1 MRRTLGV
8 AILALLLS
16 PALSIAQTSAETPFR
31 GFGLSGSL
39 RGSYWSSSRE
49 LDDRQHFFGSALW
62 LKAAPRLG
70 ERLSILAEGWVR
82 NEELFHEGATD
93 GELREAY
100 LETGWGPLDL
110 RVGKQIVAWGRA
122 DRINPTDNLSPRDFT
137 LLVPD
142 DDDQRPGTPAVKAT
156 YHLPWVSVTA
166 LWLPKF
172 EPHTIPLEQVS
183 GVTLIERVPDQTV
196 GQWALKLEQTGG
208 AVDWSL
214 SYFDG
219 FDPVPDFAID
229 RITLTSLDLVLKHNR
244 IRVIGADAATTLG
257 RYGLRGEAAFTFTE
271 DPDGTNP
278 RVKNPFFFMV
288 VGRDRTFFEYLNVNL
303 QYLFRYVVRHRS
315 PVDVPDGVARG
326 VATEEA
332 LVANELDEI
341 QHGASLRISQKWLNE
356 TLEAEVGS
364 IVTFTRLDFAVRP
377 KVTYSV
383 TDRWKVVVGGD
394 IFRGE
399 RRSFFGRLRDNSTG
413 YAEVRWSF

>member
-1 MRRTLGV
+1 MRRALGV
-8 AILALLLS
+8 TVVVLLLA
-16 PALSIAQTSAETPFR
+16 PAVSIAQTSDETPLQR
-31 GFGLSGSL
+31 LALSGSL

-49 LDDRQHFFGSALW
+49 LDDGQHFFGSALW
-62 LKAAPRLG
+62 FKAAPRLG

-82 NEELFHEGATD
+82 NEELFHADATR

-142 DDDQRPGTPAVKAT
+142 DDDQRLGTPAAKAT
-156 YHLPWVSVTA
+156 WHLPWLSVTGF
-166 LWLPKF
+166 WLPKF
-172 EPHTIPLEQVS
+172 EPHTIPIQRVA
-183 GVTLIERVPDQTV
+183 GVTVRERIPDQTV
-196 GQWALKLEQTGG
+196 GQWAIKLEQTGK

-229 RITLTSLDLVLKHNR
+229 RVTLTSLDLILKHNR

-257 RYGLRGEAAFTFTE
+257 RFGLRGEAAFTVTE
-271 DPDGTNP
+271 DPRGSKPD
-278 RVKNPFFFMV
+278 VKNPFFFMV
-288 VGRDRTFFEYLNVNL
+288 LGGDRTFLEHLNVNL
-303 QYLFRYVVRHRS
+303 QYLFRYVVHHVS
-315 PVDVPDGVARG
+315 PVDVADPVRRG
-326 VATEEA
+326 VAQEQA
-332 LVANELDEI
+332 IVANELDRV
-341 QHGASLRISQKWLNE
+341 QHGASLRVGNKWLNE
-356 TLEAEVGS
+356 TLEAEVGA
-364 IVTFTRLDFAVRP
+364 ILTFTRLDFAVRP
-377 KVTYSV
+377 KLTYAL
-383 TDRWKVVVGGD
+383 TDRWKAVIGVD
-394 IFRGE
+394 IFRGD